1 MFCFVLFFLIPLF
14 RYPRL
19 GFNCWRVLTAMLLL
33 PLFLIWLDGRLAGLC
48 SICSKPNPTKF
59 VFQNNRNF
67 VLFQCLLWIV
77 VFRICLL
84 HTGICGWVV
93 CVWEFV
99 WGDYVVCRH
108 WDWVKI
114 GNVVYFFANHSISGR
129 EQKLIG
135 IRWGYVGKMQGG
147 LIQKSQGMR
156 RKIYKISPSNWKK
169 KKTEMW

>member
-93 CVWEFV
+93 CVWVFV
-99 WGDYVVCRH
+99 GGDYVVCRH

-114 GNVVYFFANHSISGR
+114 GNVVYFFANHSISEESRSWWVLDEVMCGKNAGWNNSNKPKR
-129 EQKLIG
+129 KCG
-135 IRWGYVGKMQGG
+135 IICR
-147 LIQKSQGMR
+147 I
-156 RKIYKISPSNWKK
+156 
-169 KKTEMW
+169 